1 MKSTMSST
9 HRGRSGRTLAAL
21 AATVVLGL
29 GLSACGGGGATGG
42 EGGQGGDDAAS
53 ELSIGYAFAPETFD
67 PIYAIA
73 GAQASAHMHAIY
85 GALIERD
92 ADGVERPGMAESWE
106 WVDAQTLTFT
116 LRPDMTFTDGE
127 AYDAEAVKKWIDYG
141 RTAENTPY
149 QNLSAV
155 ENVVVEDPLTVTL
168 ELSRPDPRLT
178 KFFVGHM
185 GAVPSPAA
193 IDSGDLGIN
202 PVGAGPYV
210 LNSDE
215 TIIDNTYTYE
225 KNPDYWDADR
235 FEFDTLVFKVFA
247 DANAMYNALVSGQ
260 VDVGYGN
267 GSNYAAAESSELEI
281 FAQPQNANGISI
293 YDIDGVNVPAFADQR
308 VRQAL
313 NYAVDQQSI
322 IDTVFQGQG
331 TASSLGFTPGSGPG
345 YDDSLLDYYEYD
357 PAKAQELL
365 AEAGYADG
373 FSFDAVTLGKDQ
385 PMAEAVA
392 GYLDAVGVTMNLIVR
407 PPGETANTDIGKY
420 DAAAAAMG
428 LADSFATPTNLWL
441 GPASA
446 TNQRGHEDPEIRALY
461 DQAINAVGDEQVDL
475 MNQIAQV
482 SVERAYGIQVGY
494 VNSLT
499 YFQGDKV
506 ADVMVLPAH
515 GGPYILEG
523 LTKP

>member
-1 MKSTMSST
+1 MKSSKNP
-9 HRGRSGRTLAAL
+9 RRAGRLAAIAAAVAL
-21 AATVVLGL
+21 AAGL
-29 GLSACGGGGATGG
+29 TGCGGGTSASTGG
-42 EGGQGGDDAAS
+42 DGSDGAAS
-53 ELSIGYAFAPETFD
+53 LSIGYAFAPETFD
-67 PIYAIA
+67 PVYAIA
-73 GAQASAHMHAIY
+73 GAQASAHIQAIY

-116 LRPDMTFTDGE
+116 LRPDVTFTDGE
-127 AYDAEAVKKWIDYG
+127 KYDAEAVKKWIDYA

-155 ENVVVEDPLTVTL
+155 ENVVVENPLTVTL
-168 ELSRPDPRLT
+168 ELNRPDPRLT

-185 GAVPSPAA
+185 GAVPSPAS
-193 IDSGDLGIN
+193 IDAGNLGIE
-202 PVGAGPYV
+202 PVGAGPYILDADKTV
-210 LNSDE
+210 
-215 TIIDNTYTYE
+215 IDNTYTYE

-235 FEFDTLVFKVFA
+235 FEFDTLVFKIYA
-247 DANAMYNALVSGQ
+247 DANAMYNALASGQ

-267 GSNYAAAESSELEI
+267 GSNYAAAEASDLEI
-281 FAQPQNANGISI
+281 FSQPQNANGISL
-293 YDIDGVNVPAFADQR
+293 YDIDGVNVPALASKE

-313 NYAVDQQSI
+313 NYAIDKQKI

-331 TASSLGFTPGSGPG
+331 TPSSLGFTPGSGPG
-345 YDDSLLDYYEYD
+345 YDESLLDYYDYD
-357 PAKAQELL
+357 PAKAKSLL
-365 AEAGYADG
+365 ADAGYPDG
-373 FSFDAVTLGKDQ
+373 FSFEAVTLTKDQ

-392 GYLDAVGVTMNLIVR
+392 GYLEAVGVTMKLIVR
-407 PPGETANTDIGKY
+407 APGETANTNIGKY

-461 DQAINAVGDEQVDL
+461 DQAINAVGDEQKEL
-475 MNQIAQV
+475 MEEIAAV
-482 SVERAYGIQVGY
+482 SVEQAYGIQVGY

-499 YFQGDKV
+499 YYNGDKV
-506 ADVMVLPAH
+506 ANIMVLPAH

>member
-1 MKSTMSST
+1 MKSSQ
-9 HRGRSGRTLAAL
+9 HPRHAAGRLAAVAAAVAL
-21 AATVVLGL
+21 AIGL
-29 GLSACGGGGATGG
+29 TGCGGGTTASGG
-42 EGGQGGDDAAS
+42 SGSSAAEQSS
-53 ELSIGYAFAPETFD
+53 ELSIGYAFAPETLD

-73 GAQASAHMHAIY
+73 GAQASAHIHAIY

-106 WVDAQTLTFT
+106 WVDAKTLTFKI
-116 LRPDMTFTDGE
+116 RPDMTFTDGE
-127 AYDAEAVKKWIDYG
+127 KYDAEAVKKWLDYG

-193 IDSGDLGIN
+193 IDSGDLGIS
-202 PVGAGPYV
+202 PVGAGPYILDADKTV
-210 LNSDE
+210 
-215 TIIDNTYTYE
+215 IDNTYTYH

-235 FEFDTLVFKVFA
+235 FAFDTLVFKIFT

-267 GSNYAAAESSELEI
+267 GSNFAAAEKSDLEI
-281 FAQPQNANGISI
+281 FTQPQNAVGISL
-293 YDIDGVNVPAFADQR
+293 YDIDGVNVPAFADQE

-313 NYAVDQQSI
+313 NYAIDKQTI
-322 IDTVFQGQG
+322 IDTVYQGQG
-331 TASSLGFTPGSGPG
+331 TASSLWFTPGSGPG
-345 YDDSLLDYYEYD
+345 YDESLLDYYEYD
-357 PAKAQELL
+357 PKKAASML
-365 AEAGYADG
+365 ADAGYPDG
-373 FSFDAVTLGKDQ
+373 FAFDAVTLTKDQ

-420 DAAAAAMG
+420 DAAAAGMG
-428 LADSFATPTNLWL
+428 LADSFATPPNLWL

-446 TNQRGHEDPEIRALY
+446 TNQRGHEDADIRVLY
-461 DQAINAVGDEQVDL
+461 DRAVNSVGEEQSDL
-475 MNQIAQV
+475 MNEIAKV
-482 SVERAYGIQVGY
+482 SVDRAYGIQVGY
-494 VNSLT
+494 VDLLT
-499 YFQGDKV
+499 YYNPEKV
-506 ADVMVLPAH
+506 ADIMVLPAH